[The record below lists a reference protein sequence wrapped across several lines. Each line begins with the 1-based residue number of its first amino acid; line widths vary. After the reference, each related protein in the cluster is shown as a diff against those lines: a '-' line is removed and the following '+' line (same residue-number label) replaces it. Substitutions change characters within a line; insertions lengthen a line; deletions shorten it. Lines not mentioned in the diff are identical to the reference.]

1 MKIQGLRSIPP
12 LDALLGLMAILSILV
27 LLMPREWLSR
37 SFELDPLTL
46 RAHLADDS
54 YSGGNSVVKWEDRDK
69 QIWSCELGQ
78 QFRDP
83 YCSLQLLLMDIDG
96 KGLNLE
102 SVTSM
107 TIWLAYEGEAEHIRL
122 YLRNRHPNY
131 FDGSDTTT
139 SKYNTVQVPIRN
151 MAEGLT
157 IDMADFRVAEWW
169 LVQRDI
175 PLKDSHPDFSDLIF
189 LEIQTGSQVRQGRH
203 EIQLQKV
210 VFNGTLISERSLY
223 KWMVIGWSVC
233 ILLLLVYRLLKL
245 KWALDKT
252 INQQKELESINKLLN
267 LQNKQFED
275 LAKTDQLTG
284 MLNRIGIR
292 EPLYKGL
299 KAWEEAR
306 TPFSFVLIDLDHF
319 KQIND
324 NYGHKIGDE
333 TLVAVATLL
342 DKNVRRTDYLA
353 RWGGEEFI
361 LICPN
366 TNLEQAYMLA
376 ETLRSKIEA
385 ADIHPDFKITASFGV
400 ASMTEPSLD
409 QLFKATDEA
418 LYAAKS
424 QGRNCVVRK

>member
-1 MKIQGLRSIPP
+1 MRIQSLRSIPP

-27 LLMPREWLSR
+27 LLMPRDWLSR

-46 RAHLADDS
+46 PAHLSDDT
-54 YSGGNSVVKWEDRDK
+54 YSGGNSIAKWEDK
-69 QIWSCELGQ
+69 EQQIWSCELGQ

-83 YCSLQLLLMDIDG
+83 YCSLQLLLMDGDG

-102 SVTSM
+102 SITSM
-107 TIWLAYEGEAEHIRL
+107 TVWLAYEGEAEHIRL

-131 FDGSDTTT
+131 FNPSDTTST
-139 SKYNTVQVPIRN
+139 KYNTVQVSVKN
-151 MAEGLT
+151 LAQGLT
-157 IDMADFRVAEWW
+157 INMTDFRVAEWW
-169 LVQRDI
+169 LVQRGI

-189 LEIQTGSQVRQGRH
+189 LEIQTGSQVREGKHQ
-203 EIQLQKV
+203 IQLQKV
-210 VFNGTLISERSLY
+210 VFTGALISERSLY

-233 ILLLLVYRLLKL
+233 ILLLLVYRVLKL
-245 KWALDKT
+245 KWALNKT
-252 INQQKELESINKLLN
+252 ISHQKELESINKLLN

-284 MLNRIGIR
+284 LLNRIGIR
-292 EPLYKGL
+292 EALYKGL

-306 TPFSFVLIDLDHF
+306 TPFSFVMIDLDHF

-324 NYGHKIGDE
+324 NYGHKVGDE
-333 TLVAVATLL
+333 TLVATAKLL

-366 TNLEQAYMLA
+366 TNLEQAYILA

-385 ADIHPDFKITASFGV
+385 ADIYPDLKITASFGV
-400 ASMTEPSLD
+400 ASMTEPNLD
-409 QLFKATDEA
+409 QLFKSADEA

-424 QGRNCVVRK
+424 QGRNRVVRK